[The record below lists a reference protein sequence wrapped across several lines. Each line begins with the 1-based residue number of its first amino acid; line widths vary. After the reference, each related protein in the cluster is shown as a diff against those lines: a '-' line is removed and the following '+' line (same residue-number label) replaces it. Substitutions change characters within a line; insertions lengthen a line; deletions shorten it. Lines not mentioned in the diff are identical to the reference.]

1 MNKFE
6 EQARNQRKAA
16 LRSSMS
22 IWTAGLALVVVGV
35 LIVGFRES
43 APPEFFYKGAIVVAV
58 LMLLLRQISR
68 RLKKDGPRAARPDP
82 KSTLKLS

>member
-1 MNKFE
+1 MNKYE
-6 EQARNQRKAA
+6 EKASRQRQAA

-22 IWTAGLALVVVGV
+22 LWSAGLALLVIAL

-43 APPEFFYKGAIVVAV
+43 APPEYFYKGAAVIAV
-58 LMLLLRQISR
+58 LMLLLRQVSR
-68 RLKKDGPRAARPDP
+68 RLKTNGPRAARPDP